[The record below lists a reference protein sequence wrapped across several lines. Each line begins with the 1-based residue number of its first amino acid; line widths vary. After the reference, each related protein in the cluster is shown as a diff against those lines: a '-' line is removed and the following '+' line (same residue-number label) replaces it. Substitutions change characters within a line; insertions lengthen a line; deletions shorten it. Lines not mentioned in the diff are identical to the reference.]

1 MKEEMGQGQMVEVSV
16 VLPAYNEANL
26 LDSAVPR
33 IMKAI
38 DKITP
43 SYEII
48 VAEDGSTDGTDK
60 VAALLSERYSCVKH
74 LHREERLGRGAAL
87 NNAFKKASG
96 RILVYMDVDLATNV
110 AQLKSL
116 VSAVN
121 EEGFD
126 FATGSRMLSES
137 KVERSR
143 TRDGVS
149 RAYNFLVRAM
159 LGSEVK
165 DHQCG
170 FKAFRREPLMKI
182 LDEIAANHWFWD
194 TEILVRA
201 SRKGYRIK
209 EIPVEWTSG
218 QETKVNL
225 IKDSFN
231 MFWQTTK
238 LWWQL
243 KRN

>member
-1 MKEEMGQGQMVEVSV
+1 
-16 VLPAYNEANL
+16 
-26 LDSAVPR
+26 
-33 IMKAI
+33 
-38 DKITP
+38 
-43 SYEII
+43 
-48 VAEDGSTDGTDK
+48 
-60 VAALLSERYSCVKH
+60 
-74 LHREERLGRGAAL
+74 
-87 NNAFKKASG
+87 
-96 RILVYMDVDLATNV
+96 
-110 AQLKSL
+110 
-116 VSAVN
+116 
-121 EEGFD
+121 
-126 FATGSRMLSES
+126 MLSES
-137 KVERSR
+137 KVERSL
-143 TRDGVS
+143 TREIVS
-149 RAYNFLVRAM
+149 RTYNFLVRAM

-243 KRN
+243 TRN